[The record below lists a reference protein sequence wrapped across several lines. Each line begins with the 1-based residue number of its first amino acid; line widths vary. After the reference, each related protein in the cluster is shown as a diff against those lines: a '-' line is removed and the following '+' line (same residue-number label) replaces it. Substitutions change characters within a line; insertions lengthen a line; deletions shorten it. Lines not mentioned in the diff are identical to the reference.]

1 MFLALNPALATT
13 SSPGSGLRLSTATR
27 GPVPALLLLMLLS
40 AAVTLL
46 AFALRPVR
54 LPAELDADAR
64 EYFDLAG
71 RLLTGTFQFDSRRV
85 LGHALVLAAFR
96 ALTGD
101 NLVALQV
108 LVILVFAAA
117 APMAALLARRF
128 TRNERLAVTVGVL
141 TALWPP
147 FVIYG
152 RTLYSE

>member
-1 MFLALNPALATT
+1 MFVALNPALATT
-13 SSPGSGLRLSTATR
+13 STAGSGPRPSTPPR
-27 GPVPALLLLMLLS
+27 GPAATLLLLMALS

-96 ALTGD
+96 AVTGD
-101 NLVALQV
+101 NMVALQV
-108 LVILVFAAA
+108 LVILIF
-117 APMAALLARRF
+117 
-128 TRNERLAVTVGVL
+128 
-141 TALWPP
+141 
-147 FVIYG
+147 
-152 RTLYSE
+152 